1 MNDMRKDLNT
11 VDRLGRLETTVEGF
25 HDQFRSINAT
35 LDKIQDALNRGSQT
49 NWSLVIAA
57 LFLVLAIWAAAIR
70 PINQDVERQAAAA
83 SELARAVLIQNNTI
97 SDIQGSL
104 KENNTRQISD
114 EKEIDLIRTQGSPV
128 TASRISILEY
138 RMDEIAPAP
147 PQKKT
152 NTLN

>member
-147 PQKKT
+147 PQKK
-152 NTLN
+152 N